1 MNKFTKTLVSLI
13 IISLIL
19 GLAFY
24 PKIKKT
30 FFATEKTEKGKEKGV
45 GSPAGPGGGPGKGG
59 KTAVIVTVIKPTR
72 LDDILSSTGSI
83 LPNEEVEIRSE
94 IPGRIILL
102 NIKEGDFVQK
112 GTVLFRINDDE
123 LQAKLK
129 KLGFNKKLAEDNEG
143 RQKVLLQKEA
153 ISQREYD
160 IAVNSV
166 NTISADIED
175 LKSQILKTTLKAPFA
190 GKIGF
195 RYVSL
200 GSYISPATKIA
211 TLTNTNP
218 AKIEFSI
225 PAKYATA
232 IRTGSLIEF
241 TTENEEK
248 DFQGRVYAIDPKIDP
263 LTRTLQIRA
272 LAQNSNNLLVPGAF
286 AKVNLIL
293 KSKGSAILVPTEA
306 VIPEA
311 KGSRVFIV
319 KNGKSVPVKVEL
331 GTRGERTVE
340 ILKGL
345 NVGDTLITNGIIQV
359 KPDGDVEIKDVIQ

>member
-1 MNKFTKTLVSLI
+1 MNKFTKT
-13 IISLIL
+13 IISLIATIL
-19 GLAFY
+19 IFGLAFY

-30 FFATEKTEKGKEKGV
+30 FSASESKDNMKGKEKEKG
-45 GSPAGPGGGPGKGG
+45 GPGGKGG
-59 KTAVIVTVIKPTR
+59 KTAVIVTVVKSTK

-94 IPGRIILL
+94 IAGRIILL
-102 NIKEGDFVQK
+102 NIKEGDNIPK
-112 GTVLFRINDDE
+112 GTVLLQINDDE
-123 LQAKLK
+123 LQARLK

-190 GKIGF
+190 GKVGF
-195 RYVSL
+195 RYVSM

-232 IRTGSLIEF
+232 IRQGSTIEF
-241 TTENEEK
+241 TTENEQK
-248 DFQGRVYAIDPKIDP
+248 TFTGKVYAVDPKIDP

-272 LAQNSNNLLVPGAF
+272 LSANPNNLLVPGAY

-293 KSKGSAILVPTEA
+293 KSKGSAILIPTES

-311 KGSRVFIV
+311 KGNKVFLV
-319 KNGKSVPVKVEL
+319 KNGKSVPQKVEL

-340 ILKGL
+340 ILSGL
-345 NVGDTLITNGIIQV
+345 SIGDTLITNGIIQV
-359 KPDGDVEIKDVIQ
+359 KPDGEVEIKEVVQ

>member
-1 MNKFTKTLVSLI
+1 MNKLTKIL
-13 IISLIL
+13 ISLLVISLVL

-24 PKIKKT
+24 PKIKKS
-30 FFATEKTEKGKEKGV
+30 FFASEKDEKSKGKDKG
-45 GSPAGPGGGPGKGG
+45 GPGGKGG
-59 KTAVIVTVIKPTR
+59 KTAVIVMVVKATR
-72 LDDILSSTGSI
+72 LDDMLSSTGSI

-94 IPGRIILL
+94 IAGRIIALH
-102 NIKEGDFVQK
+102 IKEGDVVQK
-112 GTVLFRINDDE
+112 GTVLLQINDDE
-123 LQAKLK
+123 LEARLK
-129 KLGFNKKLAEDNEG
+129 KLGFNKKLAEDNEA

-175 LKSQILKTTLKAPFA
+175 LKSQILKTTLKAPFS
-190 GKIGF
+190 GRIGF
-195 RYVSL
+195 RYVSM
-200 GSYISPATKIA
+200 GSYISPATRIA

-232 IRTGSLIEF
+232 IRQGSTIEF

-248 DFQGRVYAIDPKIDP
+248 EFTGRVYAVDPKIDP

-272 LAQNSNNLLVPGAF
+272 LAGNPSNLLVPGAF

-293 KSKGSAILVPTEA
+293 KSKGSAILIPTES

-311 KGSRVFIV
+311 KGNKVFLV

-331 GTRGERTVE
+331 GNRGERTVE

-345 NVGDTLITNGIIQV
+345 SIGDTLITNGIIQV
-359 KPDGDVEIKDVIQ
+359 KPDGEVDIKEVIQ

>member
-1 MNKFTKTLVSLI
+1 MNKITKTL
-13 IISLIL
+13 ISLIVISLVL

-24 PKIKKT
+24 PKIKKS
-30 FFATEKTEKGKEKGV
+30 FSPSEKDEKAKGKEKG
-45 GSPAGPGGGPGKGG
+45 GPGGKGG
-59 KTAVIVTVIKPTR
+59 KTAVIVTVVKATR
-72 LDDILSSTGSI
+72 LDDLLNSTGTI

-94 IPGRIILL
+94 IAGRITSL
-102 NIKEGDFVQK
+102 NIKEGDIVQK
-112 GTVLFRINDDE
+112 GTVLLQINDDE
-123 LQAKLK
+123 LEARLK
-129 KLGFNKKLAEDNEG
+129 KLGFNKKLAEDNEA

-175 LKSQILKTTLKAPFA
+175 IKSQILKTTLKAPFS
-190 GKIGF
+190 GRIGF
-195 RYVSL
+195 RYVSM
-200 GSYISPATKIA
+200 GSYISPATRIA

-218 AKIEFSI
+218 AKIEFSV

-232 IRTGSLIEF
+232 IRQGSTIEF

-248 DFQGRVYAIDPKIDP
+248 DFTGRVYAIDPKIDP

-272 LAQNSNNLLVPGAF
+272 LAGNPSNLLVPGAF

-293 KSKGSAILVPTEA
+293 KTKGSAILIPTEA

-311 KGSRVFIV
+311 KGSKVFLV

-331 GTRGERTVE
+331 GNRGERTVE

-345 NVGDTLITNGIIQV
+345 AIGDTLITNGIIQV
-359 KPDGDVEIKDVIQ
+359 KPDGEVDIKEVIQ

>member
-1 MNKFTKTLVSLI
+1 MNKVTKSILGVLILALV
-13 IISLIL
+13 L

-30 FFATEKTEKGKEKGV
+30 FNKEKTQEAKKDKN
-45 GSPAGPGGGPGKGG
+45 GKGG
-59 KTAVIVTVIKPTR
+59 KTAVVVTVVKSTR
-72 LDDILSSTGSI
+72 LDDLISSTGSI
-83 LPNEEVEIRSE
+83 LANEEVEVRSE
-94 IPGRIILL
+94 IAGRIILL
-102 NIKEGDFVQK
+102 NIKEGDAVKK
-112 GTVLFRINDDE
+112 GTVLFRINDDD
-123 LQAKLK
+123 LQARLR
-129 KLGFNKKLAEDNEG
+129 KLGFNKKLAEDNEA

-175 LKSQILKTTLKAPFA
+175 LKAQILKTTVLAPFA
-190 GKIGF
+190 GTIGF

-200 GSYISPATKIA
+200 GSYISPTTRIA

-232 IRTGSLIEF
+232 IRKGSIIEF
-241 TTENEEK
+241 ITESEEK
-248 DFQGRVYAIDPKIDP
+248 MYRGNVYAIDPKIDP
-263 LTRTLQIRA
+263 LTRTVQIRA
-272 LAQNSNNLLVPGAF
+272 LAPNPSGNLVPGAF

-293 KSKGSAILVPTEA
+293 KTKGNAILIPTES
-306 VIPEA
+306 VVPEA

-319 KNGKSVPVKVEL
+319 KNGKSIPVKVEL
-331 GTRGERTVE
+331 GNRGEKNVE
-340 ILKGL
+340 IISGL
-345 NVGDTLITNGIIQV
+345 SIGDTLITNGIIQV
-359 KPDGDVEIKDVIQ
+359 KPDGEVEIKEVLQ

>member
-1 MNKFTKTLVSLI
+1 MNKLTKIL
-13 IISLIL
+13 ISLLVISLVL

-24 PKIKKT
+24 PKIKKS
-30 FFATEKTEKGKEKGV
+30 FFASEKDEKSKGKDKG
-45 GSPAGPGGGPGKGG
+45 GPGGKGG
-59 KTAVIVTVIKPTR
+59 KTAVIVMVVKATR
-72 LDDILSSTGSI
+72 LDDMLSSTGSI

-94 IPGRIILL
+94 IAGRIIAL
-102 NIKEGDFVQK
+102 NIKEGDVVQK
-112 GTVLFRINDDE
+112 ETVLLQINDDE
-123 LQAKLK
+123 LEARLK
-129 KLGFNKKLAEDNEG
+129 KLGFNKKLAEDNEA

-175 LKSQILKTTLKAPFA
+175 FKSQILKTTLKAPFS
-190 GKIGF
+190 GRIGF
-195 RYVSL
+195 RYVSM
-200 GSYISPATKIA
+200 GSYISPATRIA

-232 IRTGSLIEF
+232 IRQGSTIEF

-248 DFQGRVYAIDPKIDP
+248 GFTGRVYAIDPKIDP

-272 LAQNSNNLLVPGAF
+272 LAGNPSNLLVPGAF

-293 KSKGSAILVPTEA
+293 KSKGSAILIPTES

-311 KGSRVFIV
+311 KGSKVFLV

-331 GTRGERTVE
+331 GNRGERTVE

-345 NVGDTLITNGIIQV
+345 SIGDTLITNGIIQV
-359 KPDGDVEIKDVIQ
+359 KPDGEVDIKEVIQ

>member
-1 MNKFTKTLVSLI
+1 MNKFTKT
-13 IISLIL
+13 IISFTAIILIL

-30 FFATEKTEKGKEKGV
+30 FSASESKDNMKGKEKEKG
-45 GSPAGPGGGPGKGG
+45 GPGGPGGKGG
-59 KTAVIVTVIKPTR
+59 KTAVIVTVVKSTK

-94 IPGRIILL
+94 IAGRIILL
-102 NIKEGDFVQK
+102 NIKEGDNIQK
-112 GTVLFRINDDE
+112 GTVLLRINDDE
-123 LQAKLK
+123 LQARLK

-190 GKIGF
+190 GKVGF
-195 RYVSL
+195 RYVSM

-232 IRTGSLIEF
+232 IRQGSTIEF
-241 TTENEEK
+241 TTENEQK
-248 DFQGRVYAIDPKIDP
+248 TFTGKVYAIDPKIDP

-272 LAQNSNNLLVPGAF
+272 LSANPSNLLVPGAY

-293 KSKGSAILVPTEA
+293 KSKGSAILIPTES

-311 KGSRVFIV
+311 KGSKVFLV
-319 KNGKSVPVKVEL
+319 KNGKSVPQKVEL

-340 ILKGL
+340 ILSGL
-345 NVGDTLITNGIIQV
+345 SIGDTLITNGIIQV
-359 KPDGDVEIKDVIQ
+359 KPDGDVEIKEVIQ